1 MISIDSPLLW
11 GKHSKPGRTRARHVW
26 RSWASQKN
34 SQFVIVLHVT
44 MWPSAMIIYQR
55 VVQLHVGYNMI
66 QLIVK
71 PKKKN
76 QTESGTCFQDGINDV
91 YHM

>member
-1 MISIDSPLLW
+1 MGQAL
-11 GKHSKPGRTRARHVW
+11 KTRAHQGAPRV
-26 RSWASQKN
+26 AILGQKN

-66 QLIVK
+66 QPIVK